1 MLGPLEAYCYNVFAF
16 FFRRSRLG
24 TANSKKP
31 SNEEL
36 KNKEE
41 KGKAY
46 LLEKYTEQL
55 LDKVSKE
62 ELRETVP
69 VPAGVDTNEWLA
81 TNSELIYIL

>member
-1 MLGPLEAYCYNVFAF
+1 MTEDF
-16 FFRRSRLG
+16 
-24 TANSKKP
+24 
-31 SNEEL
+31 

-46 LLEKYTEQL
+46 LSDKYTGQL

-69 VPAGVDTNEWLA
+69 VPAGIDTNEWLA
-81 TNSELIYIL
+81 TNSMIKLNCITLYYITLHEITLHYISLHYITLH